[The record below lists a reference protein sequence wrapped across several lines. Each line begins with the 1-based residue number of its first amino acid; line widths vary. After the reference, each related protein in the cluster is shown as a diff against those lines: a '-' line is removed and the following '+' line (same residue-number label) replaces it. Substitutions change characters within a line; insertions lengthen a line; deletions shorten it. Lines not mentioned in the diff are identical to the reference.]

1 MFYPRAQSIKMWCV
15 ERDTRYWRQTY
26 WRWTIG
32 GRHIGGGH
40 IGGGH
45 IGGGHIGGGHIGGG
59 HIGGGHIGGGH
70 IGGRVAYK
78 LIIIPLKKNKRTR
91 TTKWTVRG
99 DAVKHIIENYVALKQ
114 LWSECLTNQLDPDVK
129 GKIIG
134 VQAPRITVSAAA
146 CHEDNG

>member
-1 MFYPRAQSIKMWCV
+1 MVCR
-15 ERDTRYWRQTY
+15 ERHKILEADILEADILEVDNWRQTY
-26 WRWTIG
+26 WRWTIGGGHIG

-40 IGGGH
+40 IGGK
-45 IGGGHIGGGHIGGG
+45 
-59 HIGGGHIGGGH
+59 
-70 IGGRVAYK
+70 VAYK

-91 TTKWTVRG
+91 TTKWTVKG

-134 VQAPRITVSAAA
+134 VQAPRITVSVAA